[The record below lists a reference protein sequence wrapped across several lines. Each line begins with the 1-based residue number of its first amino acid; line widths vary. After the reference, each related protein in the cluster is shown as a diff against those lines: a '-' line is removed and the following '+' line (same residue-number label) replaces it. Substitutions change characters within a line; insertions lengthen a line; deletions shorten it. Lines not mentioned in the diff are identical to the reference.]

1 MHISPFVDHTWLHTS
16 ASWTAA
22 QQPAGHISWTG
33 STTAKSFLNV
43 QKVPQNDAA
52 QNAHNKIK
60 LTILNSYLL
69 YNYQSAKNAESES
82 HNLNKI

>member
-1 MHISPFVDHTWLHTS
+1 MVAHISQLDS
-16 ASWTAA
+16 CTAA
-22 QQPAGHISWTG
+22 GWTHQLDRG

-52 QNAHNKIK
+52 QNAQNKIK

-69 YNYQSAKNAESES
+69 YNYQSAKNAECES